1 MTLQAGDTLF
11 VVGANGTGKS
21 SLMHR
26 LYRENSE
33 AAVRITAH
41 RRTWL
46 SSSVIDMTARQ
57 KQETESAMRRHERNP
72 QSRWRSDYDEQ
83 RPGMAIF
90 NLTDAENSVARQIAD
105 AMRRRDEDEARR
117 LAQGESPLERIN
129 SVLRFSNLPVTI
141 SLAPGDEVLARR
153 RDSDP
158 YSMAEMSDGE
168 RNAVL
173 MAADVLTAR
182 PGSLF
187 LIDEPERHLHRSIIT
202 PLLSLLF
209 SNRLDCS
216 FVISTHEVGLPA
228 DFLESSTLLLRECEF
243 SAGEATVWDA
253 DLLEPDETLDEQL
266 QRDILGARRQ
276 ILFVEGKTST
286 SLDQPLYALLFPD
299 LSVVPKGGQSQVLHS
314 VKGLRGAQHIAWVE
328 AFGIV
333 DRDNRS
339 DDEVAALREDRVY
352 ALPWYSVESIYYH
365 PRLQERIAQRRS
377 QFLGS
382 DSEAELQAAQ
392 ECALAKVRQHVDRI
406 AKKRASALARGQ
418 VQQSIPAE
426 VDPDSPLVLPSI
438 DVPALRDEARLSLKG
453 ALDGDDLA
461 TIVERYPIR
470 ETGALTAIARGLGFK
485 SCAEYEQAVR
495 KLLVDHEESL
505 EWVRSLFD
513 PLTVD
518 IASSN
523 SASS

>member
-1 MTLQAGDTLF
+1 M
-11 VVGANGTGKS
+11 
-21 SLMHR
+21 
-26 LYRENSE
+26 
-33 AAVRITAH
+33 
-41 RRTWL
+41 
-46 SSSVIDMTARQ
+46 
-57 KQETESAMRRHERNP
+57 
-72 QSRWRSDYDEQ
+72 
-83 RPGMAIF
+83 
-90 NLTDAENSVARQIAD
+90 
-105 AMRRRDEDEARR
+105 
-117 LAQGESPLERIN
+117 
-129 SVLRFSNLPVTI
+129 
-141 SLAPGDEVLARR
+141 
-153 RDSDP
+153 
-158 YSMAEMSDGE
+158 
-168 RNAVL
+168 
-173 MAADVLTAR
+173 
-182 PGSLF
+182 
-187 LIDEPERHLHRSIIT
+187 
-202 PLLSLLF
+202 
-209 SNRLDCS
+209 
-216 FVISTHEVGLPA
+216 
-228 DFLESSTLLLRECEF
+228 LRECEF
-243 SAGEATVWDA
+243 SASEATVWDA
-253 DLLEPDETLDEQL
+253 DLLEPGEALDEQL
-266 QRDILGARRQ
+266 QRDVLGARRR
-276 ILFVEGKTST
+276 ILFVEGRTST

-523 SASS
+523 SASP

>member
-1 MTLQAGDTLF
+1 M
-11 VVGANGTGKS
+11 
-21 SLMHR
+21 
-26 LYRENSE
+26 
-33 AAVRITAH
+33 
-41 RRTWL
+41 
-46 SSSVIDMTARQ
+46 
-57 KQETESAMRRHERNP
+57 
-72 QSRWRSDYDEQ
+72 
-83 RPGMAIF
+83 
-90 NLTDAENSVARQIAD
+90 
-105 AMRRRDEDEARR
+105 
-117 LAQGESPLERIN
+117 
-129 SVLRFSNLPVTI
+129 
-141 SLAPGDEVLARR
+141 
-153 RDSDP
+153 
-158 YSMAEMSDGE
+158 
-168 RNAVL
+168 
-173 MAADVLTAR
+173 
-182 PGSLF
+182 
-187 LIDEPERHLHRSIIT
+187 
-202 PLLSLLF
+202 
-209 SNRLDCS
+209 
-216 FVISTHEVGLPA
+216 
-228 DFLESSTLLLRECEF
+228 
-243 SAGEATVWDA
+243 WDA
-253 DLLEPDETLDEQL
+253 DLLEPGEALDEQL
-266 QRDILGARRQ
+266 QRDVLGARRR
-276 ILFVEGKTST
+276 ILFVEGRTST

-523 SASS
+523 SASP

>member
-1 MTLQAGDTLF
+1 M
-11 VVGANGTGKS
+11 
-21 SLMHR
+21 
-26 LYRENSE
+26 
-33 AAVRITAH
+33 
-41 RRTWL
+41 
-46 SSSVIDMTARQ
+46 
-57 KQETESAMRRHERNP
+57 
-72 QSRWRSDYDEQ
+72 
-83 RPGMAIF
+83 
-90 NLTDAENSVARQIAD
+90 
-105 AMRRRDEDEARR
+105 
-117 LAQGESPLERIN
+117 
-129 SVLRFSNLPVTI
+129 
-141 SLAPGDEVLARR
+141 
-153 RDSDP
+153 
-158 YSMAEMSDGE
+158 
-168 RNAVL
+168 
-173 MAADVLTAR
+173 
-182 PGSLF
+182 
-187 LIDEPERHLHRSIIT
+187 
-202 PLLSLLF
+202 
-209 SNRLDCS
+209 
-216 FVISTHEVGLPA
+216 
-228 DFLESSTLLLRECEF
+228 
-243 SAGEATVWDA
+243 
-253 DLLEPDETLDEQL
+253 
-266 QRDILGARRQ
+266 
-276 ILFVEGKTST
+276 
-286 SLDQPLYALLFPD
+286 
-299 LSVVPKGGQSQVLHS
+299 LHS

-365 PRLQERIAQRRS
+365 PRLQERIAQPRS

-518 IASSN
+518 IASP
-523 SASS
+523 